1 MMLEEKIMTKDA
13 SSVALTVPFALLIQV
28 EAAASFPPLLRPSSS
43 SAALAP
49 SVATPVLSPLAQ
61 PS

>member
-1 MMLEEKIMTKDA
+1 MTKDA

-49 SVATPVLSPLAQ
+49 SVATPVLSPSAQ